1 MLAGKPAPDTKA
13 KERPKKEAGHSRL
26 GCGSFKRQEHNQGF
40 SWVAARPVAFCIY
53 PQVYTAA
60 LIGLKNVQCP
70 DGLNTVLLFQSC
82 PWAASSLRK
91 TSREYIPIWRV
102 KGW

>member
-1 MLAGKPAPDTKA
+1 MCNLKPALYMKGR
-13 KERPKKEAGHSRL
+13 ERPKKEAGHSRL

-60 LIGLKNVQCP
+60 LIGLKMYNVQMVST
-70 DGLNTVLLFQSC
+70 LYYYFKAVLGQL
-82 PWAASSLRK
+82 PA
-91 TSREYIPIWRV
+91 
-102 KGW
+102 

>member
-1 MLAGKPAPDTKA
+1 MCNVKPALYMKGR
-13 KERPKKEAGHSRL
+13 ERPKKEAGHPRL

-40 SWVAARPVAFCIY
+40 SWVAARPVAFCTY

-60 LIGLKNVQCP
+60 LIGLKNVQRP

-82 PWAASSLRK
+82 VLGQLPA
-91 TSREYIPIWRV
+91 
-102 KGW
+102 